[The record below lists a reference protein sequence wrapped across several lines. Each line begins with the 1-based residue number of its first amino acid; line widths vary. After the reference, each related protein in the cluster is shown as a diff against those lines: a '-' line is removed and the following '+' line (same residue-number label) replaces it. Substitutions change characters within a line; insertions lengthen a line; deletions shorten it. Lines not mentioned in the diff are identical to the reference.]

1 MNKLRYYITI
11 IACLLTTI
19 IGIVLD
25 VPIYDMTLRLIAVII
40 VFFILGSI
48 LENYL
53 KKNVFRSDNI
63 IDYEDTLTDIDTDT
77 VTDDKEEETLLTT
90 EDEEEGKI
98 A

>member
-11 IACLLTTI
+11 VACLLTTI
-19 IGIVLD
+19 IGIIQD

-53 KKNVFRSDNI
+53 MKNVFHSDNI
-63 IDYEDTLTDIDTDT
+63 IDHEETLTLTDD
-77 VTDDKEEETLLTT
+77 EEETLTT
-90 EDEEEGKI
+90 YDEQEEDEEGKI

>member
-11 IACLLTTI
+11 VACLLTTI
-19 IGIVLD
+19 IGIIMD

-53 KKNVFRSDNI
+53 MKNVLRSDNI
-63 IDYEDTLTDIDTDT
+63 IEHEETLTLTDDE
-77 VTDDKEEETLLTT
+77 EEETLTT
-90 EDEEEGKI
+90 EDDEEEGKI